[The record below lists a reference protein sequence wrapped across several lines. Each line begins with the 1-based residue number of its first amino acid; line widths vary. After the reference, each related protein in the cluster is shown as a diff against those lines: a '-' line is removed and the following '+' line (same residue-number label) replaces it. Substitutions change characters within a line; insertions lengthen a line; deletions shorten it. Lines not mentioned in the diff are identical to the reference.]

1 MSEADSAVVIDFP
14 EGDYRYIRAG
24 YQYSGGVAAQHGFK
38 IERAQFSRPMPLAQ
52 GFAAVEAHLKS
63 IGRQTTAFAACELR
77 SPAPFSEEGFIAFN
91 KQYVITLERW
101 GVYRDGK
108 NPVARSNVCP
118 ENDKPPEPSLY
129 AFSYT
134 IPSKSSPPSF
144 VISGGAEAPGKK
156 KTYAER
162 IVALGDVSPEGMRAK
177 VRSVMSEMECRLSAL
192 GFSWADAVSTRA
204 YTVHDIG
211 ALAGPEIFARGA
223 GRHGLSWNFCRPPV
237 VGLEYEMDVRSAR
250 EISL

>member
-1 MSEADSAVVIDFP
+1 MSEVDEAVVIDFP
-14 EGDYRYIRAG
+14 EGDYRYIQSG
-24 YQYSGGVAAQHGFK
+24 FQYSGGVAAQPGFE
-38 IERAQFSRPMPLAQ
+38 IERAQFSRPIPLAE
-52 GFAAVEAHLKS
+52 GFAAVEARLKS
-63 IGRQTTAFAACELR
+63 IARPTTAFAACELR
-77 SPAPFSEEGFIAFN
+77 SPAPFTEQGFLDFN
-91 KQYVITLERW
+91 KQYVTTLERW

-118 ENDKPPEPSLY
+118 EHDKPAVPSLY

-134 IPSKSSPPSF
+134 VPVKTAGRSF

-177 VRSVMSEMECRLSAL
+177 VKAVMTEMERRLRGL
-192 GFSWADAVSTRA
+192 GFSWADAISTRA
-204 YTVHDIG
+204 YTVRDIG
-211 ALAGPEIFARGA
+211 ALVGPEIFARGA
-223 GRHGLSWNFCRPPV
+223 GRHGLNWCYCRPPV

>member
-1 MSEADSAVVIDFP
+1 MSEADAAVVIDFP
-14 EGDYRYIRAG
+14 EGNYRYIQAG
-24 YQYSGGVAAQHGFK
+24 FQYSSGVAAQPGFE
-38 IERAQFSRPMPLAQ
+38 IERAQFSRPIPLAE

-63 IGRQTTAFAACELR
+63 IGRPTTAFAACELR
-77 SPAPFSEEGFIAFN
+77 SPAPFTEEGFLDFN
-91 KQYVITLERW
+91 KQYVTTLERW
-101 GVYRDGK
+101 GVYRDGN

-118 ENDKPPEPSLY
+118 ENDKPAGPSLY

-134 IPSKSSPPSF
+134 IPAKGARPSF
-144 VISGGAEAPGKK
+144 VIAGGAEAPGKK

-177 VRSVMSEMECRLSAL
+177 IRSVMGEMERRLVAL

-204 YTVHDIG
+204 YTVRDIG
-211 ALAGPEIFARGA
+211 ALAGAEIFARGA
-223 GRHGLSWNFCRPPV
+223 GRHGLSWCYCRPPV